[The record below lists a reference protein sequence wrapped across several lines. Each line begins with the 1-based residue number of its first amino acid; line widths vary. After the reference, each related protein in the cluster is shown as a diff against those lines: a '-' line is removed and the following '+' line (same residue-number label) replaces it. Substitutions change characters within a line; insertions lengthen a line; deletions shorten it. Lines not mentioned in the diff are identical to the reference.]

1 MTAATADVMRFRLL
15 LLSTEYRD
23 WQLTRCTIT
32 VCTLRLCPL
41 QLSRLCALLPHVPM
55 DQVIIESLL
64 LEQLTLSPSPW
75 KKAAAQPAYL
85 TVTVCTDTSKAG
97 ATDDL
102 NFSVSYSDLVKL
114 LRNHFTKDTY
124 PSRHIFTAHTL
135 AEKVAQLILFHY
147 DPPLPGKYDSVLV
160 LVTLPDA
167 LLHGGKLRAHINRNR
182 QDYLASNHAYTPTS
196 SPSPTV
202 QAGSY
207 NARQDSLSI
216 VDFTI
221 STILGLRDHERL
233 QEQPLIVDIQT
244 WPNFEG
250 IVPEAD
256 MAWCGRTLQETVW
269 KVSYTSRFKSR

>member
-1 MTAATADVMRFRLL
+1 
-15 LLSTEYRD
+15 
-23 WQLTRCTIT
+23 
-32 VCTLRLCPL
+32 
-41 QLSRLCALLPHVPM
+41 M

-64 LEQLTLSPSPW
+64 LEQLTFSPSPW
-75 KKAAAQPAYL
+75 KKASSQPAYL
-85 TVTVCTDTSKAG
+85 TVTVSTDTSKAG

-102 NFSVSYSDLVKL
+102 NFSVSYSDLVKS

-124 PSRHIFTAHTL
+124 SSKHTFTAHTL

-147 DPPLPGKYDSVLV
+147 DPPLPGKYDSVEV

-167 LLHGGKLRAHINRNR
+167 LLHGGKLRAHIKRNR
-182 QDYLASNHAYTPTS
+182 QDYTTSSHLYTPSS
-196 SPSPTV
+196 SPSPTL
-202 QAGSY
+202 QAWSH
-207 NARQDSLSI
+207 NPHQDSLSI
-216 VDFTI
+216 ADFTV

-250 IVPEAD
+250 IIPETD

-269 KVSYTSRFKSR
+269 KVKRPAPAVFRST